1 MDIYDAVASLYDEY
15 GSMIGVFGVG
25 IEIIDDKEYLL
36 VYGRPLALAR
46 IPSNYMGYEV
56 HKKPRLF
63 RPRGIIIIPR
73 MELETAPIWVEKYAK
88 AYCSR
93 LIKTPPNSPEF
104 TSCVESMK
112 KKMLSKFK
120 GV

>member
-15 GSMIGVFGVG
+15 GSMIGVYGVG

-36 VYGRPLALAR
+36 VYGRPFALAR

-63 RPRGIIIIPR
+63 RPREIIIIPR
-73 MELETAPIWVEKYAK
+73 MALDMAK
-88 AYCSR
+88 
-93 LIKTPPNSPEF
+93 E
-104 TSCVESMK
+104 
-112 KKMLSKFK
+112 LSKVGGVPLSKVVRSKQLNRYIEKLKEGYIVEFK
-120 GV
+120 